1 MINDK
6 LFWNEDIKNDEND
19 INKARYSRE
28 NTPTMES
35 KIQKHKAYVKVKLT
49 INNAKREIWSKT

>member
-19 INKARYSRE
+19 INKARYSPE
-28 NTPTMES
+28 NTT
-35 KIQKHKAYVKVKLT
+35 HNGVKD
-49 INNAKREIWSKT
+49 SKT